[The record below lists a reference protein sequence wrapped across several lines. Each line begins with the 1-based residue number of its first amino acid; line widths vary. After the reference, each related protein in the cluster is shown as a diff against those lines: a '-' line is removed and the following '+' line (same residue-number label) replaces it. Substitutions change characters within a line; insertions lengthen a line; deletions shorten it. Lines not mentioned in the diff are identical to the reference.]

1 MDTENRFPEPGPREG
16 SGTSLGVCVV
26 VVRGSCGVGGRPEP
40 KGQKAWCQIP
50 PGFHLKFKENR
61 EGSEGC
67 V

>member
-16 SGTSLGVCVV
+16 SGTGLGVCVV
-26 VVRGSCGVGGRPEP
+26 VVRGGGGQNL
-40 KGQKAWCQIP
+40 KGRKHGAGF

-61 EGSEGC
+61 KESEGC